1 MGKRDFH
8 RENPHMVTASSIAYL
23 VTWVWFFIT
32 ALKLSKIDFREHRLP
47 NLLVLISYLGGILGF
62 VLVALAQNDIRV
74 LVSALA
80 GSLVAC
86 LAYLIIHMLGGMGM
100 GDVKYAAVVGLY
112 LGSLGW
118 TYLYL
123 GSLISFACAALWA
136 LPLMLRSRKIRDVP
150 FGPFMAMGVLVSG
163 LLAIG
168 VSAGA

>member
-1 MGKRDFH
+1 
-8 RENPHMVTASSIAYL
+8 MVTSSAIAYL

-47 NLLVLISYLGGILGF
+47 NLLVLVSYLGGIVGF
-62 VLVALAQNDIRV
+62 ALVALAQNDIRV
-74 LVSALA
+74 FISALA
-80 GSLVAC
+80 GSLIAC

-118 TYLYL
+118 SYLYL
-123 GSLISFACAALWA
+123 GTFISFACAALWV
-136 LPLMLRSRKIRDVP
+136 LPRIFSKRRTRDVP
-150 FGPFMAMGVLVSG
+150 FGPFMALGVFVSG

>member
-1 MGKRDFH
+1 MITSG
-8 RENPHMVTASSIAYL
+8 SIAL
-23 VTWVWFFIT
+23 LATWVWFFVT

-47 NLLVLISYLGGILGF
+47 NSLVLISYVGGILGF
-62 VLVALAQNDIRV
+62 VLVALTQNDHRI
-74 LVSALA
+74 LVSAFA

-86 LAYLIIHMLGGMGM
+86 VVYLLIHMLGGMGM
-100 GDVKYAAVVGLY
+100 GDVKYATVVGLY

-123 GSLISFACAALWA
+123 GSLISLAGAALWV
-136 LPLMLRSRKIRDVP
+136 LPLMFSGKKTRDVP
-150 FGPFMAMGVLVSG
+150 FGPFMALGVLVSG

>member
-1 MGKRDFH
+1 
-8 RENPHMVTASSIAYL
+8 MVTLSAIAYL
-23 VTWVWFFIT
+23 ATWAWFFIT

-47 NLLVLISYLGGILGF
+47 NVLVLVTYLGGIFGF
-62 VLVALAQNDIRV
+62 ALVALTQNDIRV
-74 LVSALA
+74 LVSALS

-86 LAYLIIHMLGGMGM
+86 FVYLLIHILGGMGM

-123 GSLISFACAALWA
+123 GSLISFACAALWV
-136 LPLMLRSRKIRDVP
+136 LPLMFSSRQTRDVP
-150 FGPFMAMGVLVSG
+150 FGPFMALGVLVSG
-163 LLAIG
+163 LLAVG